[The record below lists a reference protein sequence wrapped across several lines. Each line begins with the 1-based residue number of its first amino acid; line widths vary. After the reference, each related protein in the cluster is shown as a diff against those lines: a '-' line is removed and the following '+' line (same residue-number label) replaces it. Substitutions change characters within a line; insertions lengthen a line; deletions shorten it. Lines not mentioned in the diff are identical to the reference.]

1 MEHVTNEGIGARLL
15 RKEDDR
21 FMRGRGEYVGDIRL
35 PGMQDVAFLRSPLAH
50 ARIKAIH
57 VPSGLRERVILAED
71 LAGVAPIRADTSL
84 PGFKSSVQPIL
95 ATGKVRYVGETVA
108 LCVAPTRAEA
118 EDMAAEVEVDF
129 EPLPAVHDMLQGRG
143 PSAPLVHEPWGDNQ
157 FLTTLTDVNFEAV
170 KEAVRAGTAVSV
182 TRELRTARQAMC
194 PLEGRGVVADWNTRL
209 GQLVVYTSTQ
219 QPHIVRSGLAEC
231 LGLDEGAIR
240 VVAPD
245 VGGGFGYKGILLPE
259 EVALAWATRRLGVPL
274 RWLEDRRENLIAGA
288 DCREHHY
295 ILTAYA
301 DTQGRLLA
309 LDCEATV
316 DSGAYSAYPFSACL
330 EAGQIGSILPGLYD
344 FPHYRCR
351 TWSVATNKPPILPYR
366 GVARTGVCFA
376 LEVTLDALARKLGI
390 EPTRL
395 RFNSLVQ
402 PEQMPFDNIAG
413 RHFDSGDYPEAL
425 RRAVDAIGFDTIRA
439 RQREGE
445 RDGRRIGVGFA
456 MYAEQAGHGT
466 SVYAA
471 WGIPFVPGYE
481 QCQARFTPD
490 GALEL
495 RIGAHSHGQGL
506 ETTLSQVAHSIL
518 GIPHDRIRLI
528 HGDTAATPYSTG
540 TWGSRSM
547 IMSGGAV
554 AAACEALADRVLDVG
569 AKLLQAGREQVRI
582 EAGTVVGPSGRIA
595 VAEVAR
601 TWYRRPQDLP
611 PDLNPG
617 GLELTAG
624 YKAKRDTGT
633 FSYAAHAAVVAVDA
647 ETGEVELLDYVVVE
661 DGGVLVNPM
670 IVDGQILGGTAQGIG
685 TALYEEMPYDAQG
698 QPLAS
703 TLSDYMLPG
712 PAEVPEVRILHMETP
727 SPYTRFGQ
735 KGIGEGGAIAP
746 PAAIANAINDAL
758 AGLGAE
764 LLVSPITPRRIV
776 EAIARAN
783 PPVIPEAEPQARL
796 SGTSGSESSLPSRDP
811 GSERGSPSA
820 RVAPSGM
827 TGANGG
833 GLA

>member
-1 MEHVTNEGIGARLL
+1 VTERGIGARLL

-21 FMRGRGEYVGDIRL
+21 YMRGRGQYVGDIRL
-35 PGMQDVAFLRSPLAH
+35 AGMQEVAFLRSALAH
-50 ARIKAIH
+50 ARIEAIRI
-57 VPSGLRERVILAED
+57 PPAIRDRVFIADD
-71 LAGVAPIRADTSL
+71 LHGVSPIRADTAL

-95 ATGKVRYVGETVA
+95 ATGKVRYVGELVA
-108 LCVAPTRAEA
+108 MCVAPTRAEA
-118 EDMAAEVEVDF
+118 EDLAAEIDVDF
-129 EPLPAVHDMLQGRG
+129 DPLPVVHDMLAGRRPG
-143 PSAPLVHEPWGDNQ
+143 APLVHEHWGDNL
-157 FLTTLTDVNFEAV
+157 FLTTAIDADFAAVNA
-170 KEAVRAGTAVSV
+170 KAAVSV

-194 PLEGRGVVADWNTRL
+194 PLEGRGVVASWNGRL
-209 GQLVVYTSTQ
+209 DQLVVHSSTQ
-219 QPHIVRSGLAEC
+219 QPHVVRTGLAEC
-231 LGLDEGAIR
+231 LGLDEGQVR
-240 VVAPD
+240 VIAPD

-259 EVALAWATRRLGVPL
+259 EIALSWATRKLGVAL
-274 RWLEDRRENLIAGA
+274 RWLEDRRESLIAGA

-295 ILTAYA
+295 IITAYA
-301 DTQGRLLA
+301 DADGKLLA
-309 LDCEATV
+309 LDCEASV

-390 EPTRL
+390 EPNAL
-395 RFNSLVQ
+395 RCKSLVR
-402 PEQMPFDNIAG
+402 PEQMPFDNIAK

-425 RRAVDAIGFDTIRA
+425 RRAIEAIGFEAVRE
-439 RQREGE
+439 RQKGGE
-445 RDGRRIGVGFA
+445 ADGRRLGVGFA

-471 WGIPFVPGYE
+471 WGIPFVPGHE
-481 QCQARFTPD
+481 QALARFTPD
-490 GALEL
+490 GGLEL

-518 GIPHDRIRLI
+518 GVPHARIKLV
-528 HGDTAATPYSTG
+528 HGDTGETPYSTG
-540 TWGSRSM
+540 TWGSRCM

-554 AAACEALADRVLDVG
+554 AAACDELADRVLQI
-569 AKLLQAGREQVRI
+569 AAALLQARREDVRI
-582 EAGTVVGPSGRIA
+582 ESGEVVGPSGRIA

-617 GLELTAG
+617 GLEVTAG
-624 YKAKRDTGT
+624 YKAGRDTGT
-633 FSYAAHAAVVAVDA
+633 FSYAAHAVVVAVDT

-670 IVDGQILGGTAQGIG
+670 IVDGQVIGGTAQGIG

-703 TLSDYMLPG
+703 TLSDYLLPG
-712 PAEVPEVRILHMETP
+712 PTEVPDIRVLHIETP

-746 PAAIANAINDAL
+746 PAAITNAVNDAL
-758 AGLGAE
+758 QGLGVE
-764 LLVSPITPRRIV
+764 LLVSPISPRRIV
-776 EAIARAN
+776 EALARA
-783 PPVIPEAEPQARL
+783 
-796 SGTSGSESSLPSRDP
+796 
-811 GSERGSPSA
+811 RG
-820 RVAPSGM
+820 
-827 TGANGG
+827 GAT
-833 GLA
+833 AA